1 MKKFI
6 YTIIAMLGILL
17 PTSAWA
23 AEDSY
28 REAYAVLEVT
38 ADNDGSITD
47 AWLTLYYDDLKSTR
61 KGTVVD
67 LDKMQEEPNIMQAKR
82 SLHSVIIDQSFADCR
97 PTSTAAWFGYCME
110 LKTISGLE
118 YLNTSEV
125 TDMTGMFM
133 ECGVD
138 KLDLST
144 FNTSKVTTMNNMF
157 AMCRGLVGLNI
168 SSFDTSNVT
177 DMSFMFG
184 GCSSL
189 TTIIAGDKWSTD
201 KVTQGDYMFSEC
213 TSLVGGNG
221 TKFDENHTDPSYA
234 RVDKEGQPGY
244 FTQGSSS
251 GSGKAEPYAVLSE
264 DNTTLTFYYDEQ
276 KEARGGM
283 IVGPF
288 DPSYGPNYEPD
299 WYDKREYITKVVF
312 NSSFAD
318 CTTIT
323 STLHWFY
330 GCSNLAEIEGIS
342 NLKTDNVTTMYCMF
356 FGCANLASIDVSGFN
371 TANVTNMSN
380 MFGGCSSLAT
390 IDLSKFK
397 TDNVTNMSGMFGS
410 CTRLTKIDVSGFNT
424 EKVTSMFGMFD
435 YCSSL
440 EVLDLSS
447 FKTDNVT
454 DMDLMFQNCSNLTT
468 IYVGDNWV
476 KDKVTVGS
484 YTFLECSNL
493 VGGAG
498 TKFDASHVDYTYARI
513 DAEGAPGYFT
523 NIADK
528 DKAKE
533 EEQITATPTWAFQE
547 NMLILSCETEGAE
560 INYAMENWT
569 TEEEADSISKAMDV
583 IAKSVVYSAPIEV
596 TDNIVIKMY
605 ALKEGLRTSKDTT
618 FIYDYKAWSELYDVI
633 RYGVGIAEKATD
645 NAKVDQSLVEEL
657 RWALNEGDHMYQMRA
672 EVSSS
677 EAEYFTVAIM
687 EACKKIEE
695 QLNATSGKVETPTFS
710 FSGDSLVISTTT
722 EDALIWYQSAAIDST
737 YAEGFAQYSGPIV
750 IGDVK
755 MNAKATKEGMED
767 SEVASM
773 VYYYTE
779 WQELIETTYQCSAI
793 LSEIEVSKPS
803 DDILAMIQSVEVE
816 IAYVRETYE
825 SDRLSWDRD
834 KINEEI
840 EKLRIAT
847 IEIEA
852 KWKEQSANATYEGTV
867 LTVNGQTTMD
877 AALEQVGGR
886 AEVAKNIAAI
896 VWNSSAS
903 LSKSD
908 LEGFIDNPNL
918 LIFVKTDSIVPEG
931 VNNVVIDGKAKS
943 ITLVDADGNNN
954 FYAPQAFTAESI
966 SYTREFKQTTQ
977 KDVSR
982 GWEGICLPFDVQTY
996 THETHGAIAP
1006 FRNDASEFHFWLHQ
1020 MTDKGMTIATTIE
1033 ANKPYI
1039 ISMPNSSAYAAT
1051 YNQAGKVT
1059 FAAKNVTIPATVF
1072 NEVWTADGKIAVLT
1086 TFAKLKADNNT
1097 YALNVNDGVDGYEEG
1112 SVFISNYRDV
1122 RPFEVY
1128 TFHEPNRA
1136 SGSRFISVS
1145 SLFGGESDDS
1155 TGIIDVMENQNG
1167 EVVKV
1172 YSING
1177 SLIKQGNRS
1186 EVMNSL
1192 PKGLYIIGNQKVMVK

>member
-6 YTIIAMLGILL
+6 YTIIAMLGILM

-23 AEDSY
+23 AEDSGY
-28 REAYAVLEVT
+28 REAYAVLVQTYAE
-38 ADNDGSITD
+38 DGTISDAYITM
-47 AWLTLYYDDLKSTR
+47 YYDTKKAEHTE
-61 KGTVVD
+61 GTVVA
-67 LDKMQEEPNIMQAKR
+67 LDELASNQALLQAR
-82 SLHSVIIDQSFADCR
+82 QQLHSVIFDQSFADAR
-97 PTSTAAWFGYCME
+97 PTSTRFWFGYCFE

-125 TDMTGMFM
+125 TDMSEMFI
-133 ECGVD
+133 ECGMD
-138 KLDLST
+138 KIDLSAL
-144 FNTSKVTTMNNMF
+144 NTSKVTTMNRMF
-157 AMCRGLVGLNI
+157 AMCRGLVGVNL

-177 DMSFMFG
+177 DMEAMFA
-184 GCSSL
+184 GCTSL
-189 TTIIAGDKWSTD
+189 TTVIVGDKWSTD
-201 KVTQGDYMFSEC
+201 KVTSGDNMFNGC
-213 TSLVGGNG
+213 TSIVGGNG
-221 TKFDENHTDPSYA
+221 TTYDENHIDPSYA
-234 RVDKEGQPGY
+234 RIDKEGQPGY

-251 GSGKAEPYAVLSE
+251 G
-264 DNTTLTFYYDEQ
+264 
-276 KEARGGM
+276 
-283 IVGPF
+283 
-288 DPSYGPNYEPD
+288 
-299 WYDKREYITKVVF
+299 
-312 NSSFAD
+312 
-318 CTTIT
+318 
-323 STLHWFY
+323 
-330 GCSNLAEIEGIS
+330 
-342 NLKTDNVTTMYCMF
+342 
-356 FGCANLASIDVSGFN
+356 
-371 TANVTNMSN
+371 
-380 MFGGCSSLAT
+380 
-390 IDLSKFK
+390 
-397 TDNVTNMSGMFGS
+397 
-410 CTRLTKIDVSGFNT
+410 
-424 EKVTSMFGMFD
+424 
-435 YCSSL
+435 
-440 EVLDLSS
+440 
-447 FKTDNVT
+447 
-454 DMDLMFQNCSNLTT
+454 
-468 IYVGDNWV
+468 
-476 KDKVTVGS
+476 KD
-484 YTFLECSNL
+484 
-493 VGGAG
+493 
-498 TKFDASHVDYTYARI
+498 
-513 DAEGAPGYFT
+513 
-523 NIADK
+523 
-528 DKAKE
+528 
-533 EEQITATPTWAFQE
+533 EEQITATPTWEFQN
-547 NMLILSCETEGAE
+547 NMLALLCKTEGAE

-583 IAKSVVYSAPIEV
+583 IAKSVVYKDPIEV

-618 FIYDYKAWSELYDVI
+618 FIYDYKSWSELYDVI
-633 RYGVGIAEKATD
+633 RYGVEIAEKAQ
-645 NAKVDQSLVEEL
+645 ASGKVEEGL
-657 RWALNEGDHMYQMRA
+657 IEELKWALNEGDHMYQMRA
-672 EVSSS
+672 EVSNQ
-677 EAEYFTVAIM
+677 EAKYFTQAIV

-695 QLNATSGKVETPTFS
+695 QMNATSGKVETPTFS
-710 FSGDSLVISTTT
+710 FNGDSLVISTTT
-722 EDALIWYQSAAIDST
+722 EDALIWYQSASIDST
-737 YAEGFAQYSGPIV
+737 FVDGFAQYSGPIV
-750 IGDVK
+750 IGDIK

-773 VYYYTE
+773 IYYYTE
-779 WQELIETTYQCSAI
+779 WQELIDISYHCSAV
-793 LSEIEVSKPS
+793 LSEIEASKPS
-803 DDILAMIQSVEVE
+803 DDILAMINKLYVE
-816 IAYVRETYE
+816 IAYVRDIYE

-840 EKLRIAT
+840 AKLRMYT
-847 IEIEA
+847 SEIEV
-852 KWKEQSANATYEGTV
+852 KWKEQSANATFEDYT
-867 LTVNGQTTMD
+867 LTVNGQTTM
-877 AALEQVGGR
+877 ASALEQVGGR

-908 LEGFIDNPNL
+908 LEGLIDNPNL
-918 LIFVKTDSIVPEG
+918 LIFVKTDSIAPEG
-931 VNNVVIDGKAKS
+931 VNNVVIDGKAKA
-943 ITLVDADGNNN
+943 ITLADADGNNN

-1020 MTDKGMTIATTIE
+1020 MTDKGMTIATNIE

-1136 SGSRFISVS
+1136 SGTRCISVS

-1172 YSING
+1172 YSISG
-1177 SLIKQGNRS
+1177 SLIKQGNRN

-1192 PKGLYIIGNQKVMVK
+1192 PKGLYIIGNQKIMVK

>member
-28 REAYAVLEVT
+28 REAYAVLELT
-38 ADNDGSITD
+38 QAEDGTVTD
-47 AWLTLYYDDLKSTR
+47 AWLTLYYDDQKSSR

-67 LDKMQEEPNIMQAKR
+67 LDKMTESPEILQTRQQ
-82 SLHSVIIDQSFADCR
+82 LHSVIIDQSFADCR
-97 PTSTAAWFGYCME
+97 PTNTKWWFAYFMQ
-110 LKTISGLE
+110 LKTISGME

-125 TDMTGMFM
+125 TDMQAMFL
-133 ECGVD
+133 ECD
-138 KLDLST
+138 ELEELDLSH
-144 FNTSKVTTMNNMF
+144 FNTSKVKTMASMFSRCSALKNLDLSGFNTANVTTMSSMF
-157 AMCRGLVGLNI
+157 QGCMSLTSLNV
-168 SSFDTSNVT
+168 SSFNTENVT
-177 DMSFMFG
+177 DMTNM
-184 GCSSL
+184 
-189 TTIIAGDKWSTD
+189 
-201 KVTQGDYMFSEC
+201 
-213 TSLVGGNG
+213 
-221 TKFDENHTDPSYA
+221 
-234 RVDKEGQPGY
+234 
-244 FTQGSSS
+244 
-251 GSGKAEPYAVLSE
+251 
-264 DNTTLTFYYDEQ
+264 
-276 KEARGGM
+276 
-283 IVGPF
+283 
-288 DPSYGPNYEPD
+288 
-299 WYDKREYITKVVF
+299 
-312 NSSFAD
+312 
-318 CTTIT
+318 
-323 STLHWFY
+323 FY
-330 GCSNLAEIEGIS
+330 GCDSLTS
-342 NLKTDNVTTMYCMF
+342 L
-356 FGCANLASIDVSGFN
+356 DVSGFN
-371 TANVTNMSN
+371 TANVTTMSS
-380 MFGGCSSLAT
+380 MFQECMSLTSLNVSSFNT
-390 IDLSKFK
+390 E
-397 TDNVTNMSGMFGS
+397 NVTDMTHMFAGCNS
-410 CTRLTKIDVSGFNT
+410 LTSLDLSGFNT
-424 EKVTSMFGMFD
+424 DKVTTMYYMFADCSALTSLDISRFNTSNVTTMYSMFAD
-435 YCSSL
+435 CSALTSL
-440 EVLDLSS
+440 DISRFNTE
-447 FKTDNVT
+447 NVT
-454 DMDLMFQNCSNLTT
+454 DMTNMFYGCKNLTSLDLTGFKTNSVKSMEMMFRECYALTNLDLSAFETNNVTEMGGMFFNCESLTSLNLSSFNTENVRSISSMFAGCNSLTSLDLSGFNTTKVEDMGNAFSRCNLLKT
-468 IYVGDNWV
+468 IYVS
-476 KDKVTVGS
+476 DKWTITDATYG
-484 YTFLECSNL
+484 YEMFTECTNL

-498 TKFDASHVDYTYARI
+498 TKYDGMHTDQTYAHI
-513 DAEGAPGYFT
+513 DGGESNPGYLT
-523 NIADK
+523 DIADK
-528 DKAKE
+528 GKE

-710 FSGDSLVISTTT
+710 FNGDSLVISTTT

-779 WQELIETTYQCSAI
+779 WQDLIETTYQCSAI
-793 LSEIEVSKPS
+793 LSEIEASKPS
-803 DDILAMIQSVEVE
+803 DDILAMIQSVYVE
-816 IAYVRETYE
+816 IANIRDTYE
-825 SDRLSWDRD
+825 SDRLSWDRE
-834 KINEEI
+834 KILEEKD
-840 EKLRIAT
+840 KLRMYT
-847 IEIEA
+847 LEVEA
-852 KWKEQSANATYEGTV
+852 RWKEESANATYEGTV

-918 LIFVKTDSIVPEG
+918 LIFVKTDSIAPEG
-931 VNNVVIDGKAKS
+931 VNNVIIDGKAKT
-943 ITLVDADGNNN
+943 ITLADADGNNN

-1186 EVMNSL
+1186 EVMNNL